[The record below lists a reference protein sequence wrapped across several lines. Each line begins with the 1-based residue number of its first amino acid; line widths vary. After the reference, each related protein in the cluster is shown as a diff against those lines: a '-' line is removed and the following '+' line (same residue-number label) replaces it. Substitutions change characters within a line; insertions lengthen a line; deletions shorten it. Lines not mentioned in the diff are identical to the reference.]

1 MIPDPGSVVRRD
13 RVTYLVPFLRVEP
26 DLAAAETRTV
36 TLFKPREEIPAGS
49 YGLIE
54 SYCPDPDCDC
64 RRVMINVVEKE
75 HPRRYLAAISYAF
88 DRDIKDAGPYL
99 DPLNEQCSYAGALLR
114 LVEQVV
120 LRDARYVARL
130 ERHYDLVKRAA
141 HDPTH
146 PAYDTLRQATDS
158 DGGWASVRQMDAL
171 LGKTDPGPEPR
182 PVGRNDPCPCGSGK
196 KYKHCCGRRRGR
208 R

>member
-1 MIPDPGSVVRRD
+1 M
-13 RVTYLVPFLRVEP
+13 TYLVPFLRVEP
-26 DLAAAETRTV
+26 ALAAAETRTV
-36 TLFKPREEIPAGS
+36 TLFEPRDGIPPGS

-75 HPRRYLAAISYAF
+75 HPRRYLAAIGYAF

-196 KYKHCCGRRRGR
+196 KYKHCCGRRRQR
-208 R
+208 TK